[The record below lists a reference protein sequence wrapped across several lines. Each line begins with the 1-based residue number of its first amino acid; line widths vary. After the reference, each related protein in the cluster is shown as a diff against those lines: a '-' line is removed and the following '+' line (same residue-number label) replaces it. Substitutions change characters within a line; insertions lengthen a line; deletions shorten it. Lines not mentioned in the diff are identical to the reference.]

1 MLTLLLIGVALYLI
15 VSFVFALLPIVFYV
29 VWLGFLF
36 SIAWYLFSLFVPG
49 NAAIVLAL
57 LAVFLI
63 HRK

>member
-15 VSFVFALLPIVFYV
+15 VSFVFALVPIVFYV

>member
-1 MLTLLLIGVALYLI
+1 MLTLLLIGVVLYLI
-15 VSFVFALLPIVFYV
+15 VSFFFALIPIVFYV

-63 HRK
+63 QRK